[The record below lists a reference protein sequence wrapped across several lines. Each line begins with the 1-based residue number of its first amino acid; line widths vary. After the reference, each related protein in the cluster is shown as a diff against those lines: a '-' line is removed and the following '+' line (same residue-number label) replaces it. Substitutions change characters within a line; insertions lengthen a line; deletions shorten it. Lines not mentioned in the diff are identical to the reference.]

1 MTNITGPQAMYL
13 DQGSWAISVEKP
25 TQMEIRCPQVTQ
37 VKSLKP
43 PITFITLQHSLQWIL
58 P

>member
-1 MTNITGPQAMYL
+1 MANITGPQAMYL

-43 PITFITLQHSLQWIL
+43 PNNFLNSATSLQWIL

>member
-25 TQMEIRCPQVTQ
+25 TQMEIRCSSSDT
-37 VKSLKP
+37 S
-43 PITFITLQHSLQWIL
+43 
-58 P
+58 